1 MYFWRCFV
9 ACVCLCVLAGP
20 LKAAQQLSA
29 AVKAA
34 VTILT
39 AEAAGNQDVWRQRV
53 DNLGLTLQRCTDELR
68 LAAQRIA
75 EMDQHVDAMKLDMK
89 GAQGTARKVV
99 DGVRRLT
106 AQVGDLQKAQDS
118 RRGLSK
124 QERNNE
130 PAA

>member
-1 MYFWRCFV
+1 M
-9 ACVCLCVLAGP
+9 AGP

-39 AEAAGNQDVWRQRV
+39 AEAAGNQDVWLQRV
-53 DNLGLTLQRCTDELR
+53 DNLGLTLQGCTDELR
-68 LAAQRIA
+68 LATQRIA

-106 AQVGDLQKAQDS
+106 EQVGDLQKAQDS
-118 RRGLSK
+118 RQGLSK
-124 QERNNE
+124 QERNND